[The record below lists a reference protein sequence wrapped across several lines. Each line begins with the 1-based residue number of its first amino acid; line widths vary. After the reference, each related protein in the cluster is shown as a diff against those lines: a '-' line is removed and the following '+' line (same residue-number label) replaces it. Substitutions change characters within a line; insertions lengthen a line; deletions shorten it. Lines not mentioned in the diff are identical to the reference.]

1 VDKDHIIAEI
11 RRTAADNAAV
21 PLGQRTFERETGISI
36 SAWRGKYWRNWGEAV
51 KEAGFV
57 TNRLHEAHDRLFL
70 ILSLTQL
77 TRKNR
82 CFPTYVDIR
91 LERAINKPL
100 VRQYAKEHPEYEDV
114 LDILPSTQIS
124 SDGSSP
130 DASAATTKEGYVYMI
145 SIKVGREKRYKI
157 GKAVLVERRRDQI
170 APHLPEKEE
179 LAHVIN
185 TDDAYGIEGY
195 WHRRFAEK
203 RTNGEWF
210 ALSREDI
217 QAFKKRKFM

>member
-1 VDKDHIIAEI
+1 
-11 RRTAADNAAV
+11 
-21 PLGQRTFERETGISI
+21 
-36 SAWRGKYWRNWGEAV
+36 V

-57 TNRLHEAHDRLFL
+57 ANRLHEAHDRLFL